1 MMNLVIDIGNTCTKT
16 AVFDGDCLLAS
27 SIHES
32 GSHEETLN
40 FAAAFPRTT
49 HVIISDVSGKALPAV
64 AEILPGISMLILD
77 KNTALPLKN
86 KYLTPGSLGSDR
98 IAAAAGLISL
108 FPGMD
113 ALSVDC
119 GSCIKFDLVT
129 ADGSYLGG
137 SISPGISMRLDAMHH
152 FTGKLPR
159 VAERLNPQLIGND
172 TRTSLLSGAING
184 TVAEVNGMMAQYQ
197 ESYPRL
203 KLVLTGG
210 DSQYFAKRIKSPIF
224 VQPHLVL
231 MGLNKILKYNVSK
244 KN

>member
-1 MMNLVIDIGNTCTKT
+1 MMNLVIDIGNTFTKT
-16 AVFDGDCLLAS
+16 AVFDGNCLLATS
-27 SIHES
+27 LHES
-32 GSHEETLN
+32 GVHEETLN
-40 FAAAFPRTT
+40 FAAAFPRISY
-49 HVIISDVSGKALPAV
+49 VIISDVSGKPLPAI
-64 AEILPGISMLILD
+64 AAILPDARRVMLD
-77 KNTALPLKN
+77 KSVSMPLTI
-86 KYLTPGSLGSDR
+86 KYLTPDTLGSDR

-108 FPGMD
+108 FSGED

-119 GSCIKFDLVT
+119 GTCIKFDMVD
-129 ADGSYLGG
+129 AGGNYLGG

-159 VAERLNPQLIGND
+159 VAERLNPQLTGND

-184 TVAEVNGMMAQYQ
+184 AIAEVNGMVAQYL

-210 DSQYFAKRIKSPIF
+210 DSHYFAKRIKSPIF

-231 MGLNKILKYNVSK
+231 MGLNKILEYNVSK